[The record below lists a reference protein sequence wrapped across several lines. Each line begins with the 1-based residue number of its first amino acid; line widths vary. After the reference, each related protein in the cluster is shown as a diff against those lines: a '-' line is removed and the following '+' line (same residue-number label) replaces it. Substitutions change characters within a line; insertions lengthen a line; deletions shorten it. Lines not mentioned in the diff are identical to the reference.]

1 VDKLKSFAMSVPLRR
16 LPYPN
21 TQLIFLSQV
30 LAERE
35 INISELEANTNDLHE
50 KFEQA
55 LAHLEQ
61 ESFKKDGG
69 ITANHEEIQKL
80 GEQVYAL
87 AENDRIRK
95 EFERVRENE
104 GGERE
109 ALSAA
114 LKDVRFFFLVSL
126 WWDTD

>member
-1 VDKLKSFAMSVPLRR
+1 MSVPLRR